1 MHTSTQASRLGYLD
15 AWRGMAIVCVL
26 VGHFVTTKGMN
37 FGRYGVELFF
47 ALSGSLIGQILFA
60 QTSNQQP
67 SSLRKFAI
75 RRFSRIVPSMW
86 IFCLTAVA
94 LASLNHN
101 VEINSVAS
109 AFLGF
114 ANYSPPSL
122 HSIDHLWSVS
132 VELHGYVI
140 LALVAFISRK
150 YSIPAHRIIVL
161 ILASS
166 WGLLLTR
173 TFFHTDEYYSTYWRT
188 EFRTTAMLTAAALM
202 SLGHEKLKSLPDWRI
217 FFVAG
222 SLLQLNPVPDLA
234 KYTIGS
240 VFIALACV
248 HIRNFESLPKLFGN
262 RTLIAFGGASYS
274 IYLWQQIFFS
284 EIPSLG
290 KIFALTLAIV
300 VGFSAHHI
308 LDKRI
313 HSFTTILLERFF
325 LPRTKTRSVVTR

>member
-1 MHTSTQASRLGYLD
+1 MHNSAQAGRLGYLD

-26 VGHFVTTKGMN
+26 VGHFITTKGMN

-47 ALSGSLIGQILFA
+47 ALSGSLIGQILFV

-86 IFCLTAVA
+86 VFCFTAVT
-94 LASLNHN
+94 LASLNHSI
-101 VEINSVAS
+101 VIDSVAS

-122 HSIDHLWSVS
+122 HSIEHLWSVS

-140 LALVAFISRK
+140 LALVAFISRR
-150 YSIPAHRIIVL
+150 YSIPAHRIIAL

-173 TFFHTDEYYSTYWRT
+173 FFSHTDEYYSTYWRT

-202 SLGHEKLKSLPDWRI
+202 SMGHEKFKSLPDWRI

-222 SLLQLNPVPDLA
+222 SLLQLNPVPDVA

-240 VFIALACV
+240 VFIAFACV
-248 HIRNFESLPKLFGN
+248 HIRNFENLPKLFGN
-262 RTLIAFGGASYS
+262 RALIAFGGASYS

-300 VGFSAHHI
+300 AGFCAHHI
-308 LDKRI
+308 WDKRV
-313 HSFTTILLERFF
+313 HSFATTLLERFF
-325 LPRTKTRSVVTR
+325 LRRTKTRSILIR